1 MKEELT
7 QEHIRMLVE
16 IFGEDELLVVN
27 RMDHSALVEHL
38 LHARRAVSFLR
49 TMVRENAKTKE
60 FGEKNESR

>member
-1 MKEELT
+1 
-7 QEHIRMLVE
+7 MLVE

-27 RMDHSALVEHL
+27 RMDHPALVEHL

-49 TMVRENAKTKE
+49 AMVRENAKTKE